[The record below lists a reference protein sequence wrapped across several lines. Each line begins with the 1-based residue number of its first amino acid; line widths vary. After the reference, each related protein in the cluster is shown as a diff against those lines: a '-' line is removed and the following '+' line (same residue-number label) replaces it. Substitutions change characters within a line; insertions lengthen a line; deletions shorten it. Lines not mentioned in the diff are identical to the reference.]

1 MAKELEGRRALV
13 TGASRGIGREIARL
27 CAEEGAQVAVHY
39 GLNRAAAEATLAG
52 LAGRGHALVQA
63 DLRDGAAAEALAAEA
78 AAALGGLDLLVNNAG
93 IYHEHPPL
101 ETDPDLFAEVFE
113 RILAVNLVAPARLVM
128 GALPFLRAAGGG
140 HVINIGSRGAYRG
153 EPTAPGYAAS
163 KAGLHALGQ
172 ALAKALAPEG
182 IFVTSVAPGF
192 VETEMAAA
200 FLVGERGREV
210 RSQSPLGRV
219 ARPGEVAEAVL
230 FLASGRADFMTGA
243 VLDLNGASH
252 LR

>member
-27 CAEEGAQVAVHY
+27 FAEEGAQVAVHY
-39 GLNRAAAEATLAG
+39 GRQRSQAEETLKS
-52 LAGRGHALVQA
+52 LAGRGHAIVQA
-63 DLRDGAAAEALAAEA
+63 DLRDGEAAFALADEA

-93 IYHEHPPL
+93 IYHEHPIDA
-101 ETDPDLFAEVFE
+101 TDPALFAEIFE
-113 RILAVNLVAPARLVM
+113 RILAVNLVAPARLIQ
-128 GALPFLRAAGGG
+128 GALPHLEAAGGG
-140 HVINIGSRGAYRG
+140 HVVNVGSRGAYRG
-153 EPTAPGYAAS
+153 EPTAPAYGAS
-163 KAGLHALGQ
+163 KAGLHAMGQ
-172 ALAKALAPEG
+172 SLAKALASKG

-192 VETEMAAA
+192 VETEMATE
-200 FLVGERGREV
+200 FLVGERGEQV
-210 RSQSPLGRV
+210 RAQSPLGRV
-219 ARPGEVAEAVL
+219 ARPEEVAEAVL

>member
-27 CAEEGAQVAVHY
+27 FAEEGAQVAVHY
-39 GLNRAAAEATLAG
+39 GRHRSQAEETLNG
-52 LAGRGHALVQA
+52 LAGRGHAIVQA
-63 DLRDGAAAEALAAEA
+63 DLKDGDAAFALVGEAAE
-78 AAALGGLDLLVNNAG
+78 ALGGLDLLVNNAG
-93 IYHEHPPL
+93 IYHEHPVDS
-101 ETDPDLFAEVFE
+101 TDPELFAEIFE
-113 RILAVNLVAPARLVM
+113 RILAVNLVAPARLIQA
-128 GALPFLRAAGGG
+128 ALPHLEAAGGG
-140 HVINIGSRGAYRG
+140 HVVNVGSRGAYRG
-153 EPTAPGYAAS
+153 EPTAPAYGAS

-172 ALAKALAPEG
+172 SLAKALAPKG

-192 VETEMAAA
+192 VETDMATE
-200 FLVGERGREV
+200 FLVGERGDQV

-219 ARPGEVAEAVL
+219 ARPEEVAEAVL